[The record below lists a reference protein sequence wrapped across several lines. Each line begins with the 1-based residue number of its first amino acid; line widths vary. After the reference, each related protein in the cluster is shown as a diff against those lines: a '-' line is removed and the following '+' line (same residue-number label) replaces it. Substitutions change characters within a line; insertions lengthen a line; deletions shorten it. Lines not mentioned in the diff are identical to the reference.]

1 MLNTLDNK
9 TISYIIYNM
18 RDELKHIREMAGMS
32 QETLAEEVGLTQVM
46 VSYIE
51 SGTRRPSVL
60 TAKRIAKVLNI
71 DWTEFFNDDPEEK
84 GA

>member
-18 RDELKHIREMAGMS
+18 KDELKHIREMAGMS

-51 SGTRRPSVL
+51 SGTRRPSVE

>member
-1 MLNTLDNK
+1 MNLKEIRKKQNK
-9 TISYIIYNM
+9 TQC
-18 RDELKHIREMAGMS
+18 EV
-32 QETLAEEVGLTQVM
+32 AEEADIARAYYTQ
-46 VSYIE
+46 IE
-51 SGTRRPSVL
+51 MGMYRPSVE

>member
-51 SGTRRPSVL
+51 SGTRRPSVE

>member
-9 TISYIIYNM
+9 TLSYIIYNM

-51 SGTRRPSVL
+51 SGTRRPSVE

>member
-1 MLNTLDNK
+1 MN
-9 TISYIIYNM
+9 
-18 RDELKHIREMAGMS
+18 LKEKRIEA
-32 QETLAEEVGLTQVM
+32 GLTQAELAEKVG
-46 VSYIE
+46 VNQPQICKIE
-51 SGTRRPSVL
+51 RGESRPDVL